1 MPFEVGYYQKKAQ
14 YVGHPLLDE
23 IKYYKKDIKG
33 ETLVFMPG
41 SRKSEIA
48 KMFPLFVKAAQ
59 ILEQNEGF
67 KRRVLV
73 VPSFFKGLDLKALYG
88 EDIQLFEI
96 SYDAH
101 KSLFEAEF
109 AFVCS
114 GTATLEAA
122 LIGTPFVLA
131 YRAKTMDFLIARML
145 VNLHYIGLANI
156 FYNALNDETP
166 GLGESQLHPELI
178 QHFLS
183 VEGLLKAYEE
193 MDRECYFKESL
204 RLREYL
210 KHGSA
215 RKVAEEMAFLLNLT

>member
-23 IKYYKKDIKG
+23 IKHYKKDIKG

-59 ILEQNEGF
+59 MLEQNEGF

-109 AFVCS
+109 AF
-114 GTATLEAA
+114 
-122 LIGTPFVLA
+122 
-131 YRAKTMDFLIARML
+131 
-145 VNLHYIGLANI
+145 I
-156 FYNALNDETP
+156 F
-166 GLGESQLHPELI
+166 
-178 QHFLS
+178 
-183 VEGLLKAYEE
+183 
-193 MDRECYFKESL
+193 
-204 RLREYL
+204 
-210 KHGSA
+210 
-215 RKVAEEMAFLLNLT
+215 